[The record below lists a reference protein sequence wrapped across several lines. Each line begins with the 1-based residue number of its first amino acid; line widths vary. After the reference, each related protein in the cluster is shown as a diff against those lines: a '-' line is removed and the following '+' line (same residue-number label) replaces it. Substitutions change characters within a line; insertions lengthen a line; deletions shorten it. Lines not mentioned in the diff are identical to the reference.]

1 MNKILRFLYILFAL
15 LFLGL
20 AVMGVVLPVLP
31 TTPFLLLASFFAAK
45 SSEKLNLYIKSTK
58 MYQQHAVN
66 FIEHKGMT
74 LSMKVMIL
82 TFASTMLMF
91 PLYFSKSII
100 LKMFIMLLMVVK
112 YTYFIFFLNTVE
124 KERVSYD

>member
-58 MYQQHAVN
+58 NVPTTCGKFY
-66 FIEHKGMT
+66 
-74 LSMKVMIL
+74 
-82 TFASTMLMF
+82 
-91 PLYFSKSII
+91 
-100 LKMFIMLLMVVK
+100 
-112 YTYFIFFLNTVE
+112 
-124 KERVSYD
+124 

>member
-1 MNKILRFLYILFAL
+1 
-15 LFLGL
+15 
-20 AVMGVVLPVLP
+20 
-31 TTPFLLLASFFAAK
+31 
-45 SSEKLNLYIKSTK
+45 

-100 LKMFIMLLMVVK
+100 LKNVHHVADGRQIYILHILFE
-112 YTYFIFFLNTVE
+112 Y
-124 KERVSYD
+124 S